1 MPHSSTFGRLAFGAI
16 VVCAIGVDPS
26 VAAGNG
32 TNASFPSRQIL
43 ILEPFGVG
51 GGPDLL
57 ARALAEKLTEILHQS
72 VDVQNVVGEGAT
84 AAPSTAAKLPADG
97 YTLLINTNA
106 QAYSRAA
113 RTDLN
118 YDPIADFVPVRTLTE
133 QPYVLVTGKGTGIHS
148 LSNLIAKAKNQ
159 PQIVTFGSTGVGTG
173 THIGGEML
181 NRQAGLHARH
191 VPPGPT
197 EAISDV
203 LVDVAL
209 GKFTY
214 CFAPITLALPAI
226 RAGDLVPLGTSTRNR
241 SRLLPNVPTIAEAGV
256 PRFNFPLWYGIWVRS
271 GTPSN
276 RIAKLDRALAAA
288 MSKPAMHKWLQAHG
302 AEPLHLSQAQFRI
315 LIQTDCHQAA
325 KILKSNRC

>member
-1 MPHSSTFGRLAFGAI
+1 
-16 VVCAIGVDPS
+16 
-26 VAAGNG
+26 
-32 TNASFPSRQIL
+32 L

-72 VDVQNVVGEGAT
+72 VDVHNVVGEGAT

-191 VPPGPT
+191 VLPGPT

-203 LVDVAL
+203 LFDVAL

-241 SRLLPNVPTIAEAGV
+241 SRLLPNVPQSPRPEYLDSISHFGMGFGYDQARPVIASPSWIA
-256 PRFNFPLWYGIWVRS
+256 PSPLPCPSPQCTS
-271 GTPSN
+271 GYKRTGPN
-276 RIAKLDRALAAA
+276 PCTFRKLSSA
-288 MSKPAMHKWLQAHG
+288 S
-302 AEPLHLSQAQFRI
+302 
-315 LIQTDCHQAA
+315 
-325 KILKSNRC
+325 